1 MKLRKSLFW
10 IHLAAGCVAGIA
22 ILIMSV
28 TGVLLAYERQLT
40 NWANSA
46 YKSLPQTAGQARLS
60 MDELLTKVRADQ
72 GSAPSAITVKP
83 DAAAPVQFGFGR
95 DRTIFVNAYSGAV
108 EGEGSPGLHAFFAQ
122 VESVHRYLGASEASR
137 TSARALTG
145 ACNLAFL
152 VLLSTGPFLW
162 WPKDWTWK
170 NLRKIVTFRGGLAG
184 RARDWNWHNVLGV
197 WCFAPLLLVV
207 LTGVVMSYP
216 WANSLLYRMTGNLP
230 PPAPQ
235 RPNSE
240 ETKRP
245 RRQERIVASE
255 GPQFPSPALATL
267 FARAEQQ
274 VSGWQSVTLRL
285 PGSSEPSLV
294 FSIDQGNGGRPDKR
308 AQLTL
313 DSRTGALVRWE
324 PFSSYNLGRRLRTWA
339 RFTHTGEVGGLL
351 GQTIAATASAGAAVL
366 VWTGL
371 ALALRRCNGWRKR
384 FSQRALAQS

>member
-1 MKLRKSLFW
+1 
-10 IHLAAGCVAGIA
+10 
-22 ILIMSV
+22 
-28 TGVLLAYERQLT
+28 
-40 NWANSA
+40 
-46 YKSLPQTAGQARLS
+46 
-60 MDELLTKVRADQ
+60 
-72 GSAPSAITVKP
+72 
-83 DAAAPVQFGFGR
+83 
-95 DRTIFVNAYSGAV
+95 
-108 EGEGSPGLHAFFAQ
+108 LHAFFVQ
-122 VESVHRYLGASEASR
+122 VESVHRYLGANEETRS
-137 TSARALTG
+137 SARAVTG

-170 NLRKIVTFRGGLAG
+170 NLRKTVTFRGGLAG

-216 WANSLLYRMTGNLP
+216 WANSLLYRMTGNQP
-230 PPAPQ
+230 PSAPE

-240 ETKRP
+240 EADRP
-245 RRQERIVASE
+245 RRQSKEKNVASD
-255 GPQFPSPALATL
+255 GRLFPSPSLDAL

-285 PGSSEPSLV
+285 PGSSDAPLV

-313 DSRTGALVRWE
+313 DPRTAAVVRWE
-324 PFSSYNLGRRLRTWA
+324 PFSSYDLGRRLRTWA

-366 VWTGL
+366 VWTGM